1 MVRQRRYSSGFLLA
15 ELSVLVGAL
24 ILGCTEDRPQLPTQ
38 SPRADLLGD
47 APSLSIGHINQLLI
61 ALFPAGSLLDS
72 ARDQLHNI
80 QPLLSHGD
88 LAGAQSTA
96 LHLADFTIKG
106 YRAGQLLDPSGTLLL
121 TTLEAVVQLF
131 DALLSLVGLPPSG
144 LTSDALGPTGPSGT
158 SDVFGA
164 LGGTLATVEGLAGL
178 SVPADAVSGDHLF
191 LITRRDDLALQG
203 TCLSTPLPQYPLCYD
218 FSVFPKTSFTV
229 PVTVVMCPLESVS
242 HEDYYHRLVL
252 AHPDPNDPNAIQ
264 FTTRAADPLGLVCT
278 NAVLPTPGG
287 VGALLRRL
295 GGFAARLIL
304 PSPLYAT
311 HGGMG
316 GSVDSFSP
324 FIAVDSAADLTVQ
337 SVTQSPGAPTT
348 ADVITVSAVIHN
360 NSSVPAGPFTVAFG
374 ADPASAPVVSVPG
387 LSGGASVP
395 VSVTIGPR
403 DAGTYQDTVT
413 VDAGNAVVEFNEAN
427 NTLTSAAYTVA
438 PVILPPPPPF

>member
-24 ILGCTEDRPQLPTQ
+24 ILGCTEDRPPLPTQ
-38 SPRADLLGD
+38 SPRADLLSND
-47 APSLSIGHINQLLI
+47 ALNVGHINQLLI
-61 ALFPAGSLLDS
+61 ALFPAGPLLDS
-72 ARDQLHNI
+72 ARDQLNNI
-80 QPLLSHGD
+80 QPLLAQGD
-88 LAGAQSTA
+88 IPAAQSQA

-106 YRAGQLLDPSGTLLL
+106 YRAGQLLDPNGTLPL
-121 TTLEAVVQLF
+121 TTPEAVVQLF
-131 DALLSLVGLPPSG
+131 DVLLSFVGLPPSG

-164 LGGTLATVEGLAGL
+164 LGGTLATVEALAGL

-218 FSVFPKTSFTV
+218 FSVFPKTSFAV

-242 HEDYYHRLVL
+242 HEEFYHRLVL

-287 VGALLRRL
+287 LGGLLQRL
-295 GGFAARLIL
+295 GAFAARLIL
-304 PSPLYAT
+304 PTPLYAT

-337 SVTQSPGAPTT
+337 SVTQTPGAPTT

-360 NSSVPAGPFTVAFG
+360 NSPVPAGPFTVAFG

-387 LSGGASVP
+387 LAGGASVP
-395 VSVTIGPR
+395 VSVTVGPR
-403 DAGTYQDTVT
+403 AAGTYQDTVT
-413 VDAGNAVVEFNEAN
+413 VDVGNAVVEFNEAN

-438 PVILPPPPPF
+438 PVILPPLF

>member
-1 MVRQRRYSSGFLLA
+1 MVRQRRYSSAFLLA

-24 ILGCTEDRPQLPTQ
+24 ILGCTEDRPPLPTQ
-38 SPRADLLGD
+38 SPRADLLSDD
-47 APSLSIGHINQLLI
+47 ALSVGHINQLLI
-61 ALFPAGSLLDS
+61 ALFPAGPLLNS
-72 ARDQLHNI
+72 ARDQLNDI
-80 QPLLSHGD
+80 QPLLAQGD
-88 LAGAQSTA
+88 LPGAQSTA

-106 YRAGQLLDPSGTLLL
+106 YRAGQLLDPNGTLPL
-121 TTLEAVVQLF
+121 TTPEAVVQLF
-131 DALLSLVGLPPSG
+131 DALLSFVGLPPSG

-164 LGGTLATVEGLAGL
+164 LGGTLATVEALAGL

-218 FSVFPKTSFTV
+218 FSVFPKTSFAV

-242 HEDYYHRLVL
+242 HEEFYHRLVL

-287 VGALLRRL
+287 LGGLLQRL
-295 GGFAARLIL
+295 GAFAARLIL
-304 PSPLYAT
+304 PTPLYAP

-337 SVTQSPGAPTT
+337 SVTQTPGAPTT

-360 NSSVPAGPFTVAFG
+360 NSPVPAGPFTVAFG

-387 LSGGASVP
+387 LAGGASVP
-395 VSVTIGPR
+395 VSVTVGPR
-403 DAGTYQDTVT
+403 AAGTYQDTVT
-413 VDAGNAVVEFNEAN
+413 VDVGNAVVEFNEAN

-438 PVILPPPPPF
+438 PVILPPLF

>member
-38 SPRADLLGD
+38 SPRADLLSDD
-47 APSLSIGHINQLLI
+47 ALNVGHINQLLI
-61 ALFPAGSLLDS
+61 ALFPAGPLLDS
-72 ARDQLHNI
+72 ARDQLNNI
-80 QPLLSHGD
+80 QPLLAQGD
-88 LAGAQSTA
+88 LPGAQSTA

-106 YRAGQLLDPSGTLLL
+106 YRAGQLLDPNGTLPL
-121 TTLEAVVQLF
+121 TTPEAVVQLF
-131 DALLSLVGLPPSG
+131 DALLSFVGLPPSG
-144 LTSDALGPTGPSGT
+144 LTSDALGPTGPSGA

-164 LGGTLATVEGLAGL
+164 LGGTLATVEALAGL

-218 FSVFPKTSFTV
+218 FSVFPKTSFSV

-242 HEDYYHRLVL
+242 HEEYYHRLVL

-287 VGALLRRL
+287 LGGLLQRLGAL
-295 GGFAARLIL
+295 AARLIL
-304 PSPLYAT
+304 PTPLYAT

-337 SVTQSPGAPTT
+337 SVTHTPDAPTT
-348 ADVITVSAVIHN
+348 ADAITVSAVIQN
-360 NSSVPAGPFTVAFG
+360 NSPVPAGPFTVAFG
-374 ADPASAPVVSVPG
+374 SDPASAPVVSVPG
-387 LSGGASVP
+387 LAGGASVS
-395 VSVTIGPR
+395 VSVTIGTR
-403 DAGTYQDTVT
+403 AAGTYQDTVT
-413 VDAGNAVVEFNEAN
+413 VDAGNTVVEFNEAN

-438 PVILPPPPPF
+438 PVIVPPLF

>member
-38 SPRADLLGD
+38 SPRADLLSDD
-47 APSLSIGHINQLLI
+47 ALNVGHINQLLI
-61 ALFPAGSLLDS
+61 ALFPAGPLLDS
-72 ARDQLHNI
+72 ARDQLNNI
-80 QPLLSHGD
+80 QPLLAQGD
-88 LAGAQSTA
+88 LPGAQSTA

-106 YRAGQLLDPSGTLLL
+106 YRAGQLLDPNGTLPL
-121 TTLEAVVQLF
+121 TTPEAVVQLF
-131 DALLSLVGLPPSG
+131 DALLSFVGLPRSG
-144 LTSDALGPTGPSGT
+144 LTSDALGPTGPSGA

-164 LGGTLATVEGLAGL
+164 LGGTVATVEALAGL

-218 FSVFPKTSFTV
+218 FSVFPKTSFSV

-242 HEDYYHRLVL
+242 HEEYYHRLVL

-287 VGALLRRL
+287 LGGLLQRLGAL
-295 GGFAARLIL
+295 AARLIL
-304 PSPLYAT
+304 PTPLYAT

-337 SVTQSPGAPTT
+337 SVTHTPDAPTT
-348 ADVITVSAVIHN
+348 ADAITVSAVIQN
-360 NSSVPAGPFTVAFG
+360 NSPVPAGPFTVAFG
-374 ADPASAPVVSVPG
+374 SDPASAPVVSVPG
-387 LSGGASVP
+387 LAGGASVT
-395 VSVTIGPR
+395 VSMTIGAR
-403 DAGTYQDTVT
+403 AAGTYQDTVT
-413 VDAGNAVVEFNEAN
+413 ADVGNAVVEFNETN
-427 NTLTSAAYTVA
+427 NTLTSGAYTVA
-438 PVILPPPPPF
+438 PVILTPLF